1 MPPRHFPA
9 ALSLLILAVST
20 TALAAVG
27 ALPTTD
33 RELRISVAD
42 AISRDRA
49 LDRLHLKVTAV
60 DGTVTLAG
68 QVPDLNLHREAI
80 RLAAGRRGVLEI
92 RDELTLDT
100 GDPPDR
106 TVYLRILART
116 AQHRDL
122 REPTLTMAV
131 RDGVAIPA
139 GQVGTI
145 GRLLFLEELLAGIKG
160 VRRVNLGA
168 VRVETEIGRDA
179 DDKVLHD
186 AILAL
191 LRNPLV
197 FPVSGRIQ
205 VDVVAGEVTLSGE
218 VPRLIDRMEA
228 EFVAGLVGGVS
239 RVENLLEIDPTHGR
253 MRVRSFSPD

>member
-1 MPPRHFPA
+1 VH
-9 ALSLLILAVST
+9 
-20 TALAAVG
+20 
-27 ALPTTD
+27 
-33 RELRISVAD
+33 
-42 AISRDRA
+42 
-49 LDRLHLKVTAV
+49 
-60 DGTVTLAG
+60 
-68 QVPDLNLHREAI
+68 
-80 RLAAGRRGVLEI
+80 
-92 RDELTLDT
+92 
-100 GDPPDR
+100 
-106 TVYLRILART
+106 LRILART

-131 RDGVAIPA
+131 RDGVAIPT

-145 GRLLFLEELLAGIKG
+145 GRLLFLEELLAGVKG

-239 RVENLLEIDPTHGR
+239 RVDNLLEIDPTHGR